1 MAKAKSGSRALSAK
15 PDKRVSAVKELPKEP
30 AKSRMEALAL
40 EYDLLCAAT
49 EAIRKDGEKPS
60 PHFINVVDRRL
71 PAIEELLSTSEPTNM
86 NDLFIFA
93 VMMRSKL
100 AILRDSVRTLID
112 HEPYGNCAR
121 VLTIEDYQE
130 VTPDIRSNV
139 EALQAMI
146 STMLGGFE
154 RVSGTTP
161 KNLGIGRIAQSPD
174 GSERV

>member
-1 MAKAKSGSRALSAK
+1 MAKAKSGSLALSVK

-49 EAIRKDGEKPS
+49 EAIHKGGEKPGAN
-60 PHFINVVDRRL
+60 FINVVDRRL
-71 PAIEELLSTSEPTNM
+71 PAIEEMLSTSEPTNL

-100 AILRDSVRTLID
+100 AILRDSVGPLID
-112 HEPYGNCAR
+112 HERYGDGAR
-121 VLTIEDYQE
+121 ELTIEDYQE
-130 VTPDIRSNV
+130 VRHDIRSNV
-139 EALQAMI
+139 ADLQAMI

-161 KNLGIGRIAQSPD
+161 KNLGIGRIAQSTD